1 MPPVRLLGL
10 AGSLRK
16 ASVNR
21 ALLRAIGEVLPDD
34 ASLTIYDRMG
44 DLPHFNSD
52 LKDDPEPV
60 THWKQAIAAADGL
73 VIATPEFNYSVPG
86 VMKNAIDWATRP
98 PATSPLRR
106 KPIGV
111 VGASVGI
118 SGSMRA
124 QYHMRQI
131 FVYTDSP
138 VLGQPEVIIPRSHER
153 FDANGHLT
161 DESTRELLRQFGV
174 AFVAWVRRF
183 APLA

>member
-1 MPPVRLLGL
+1 
-10 AGSLRK
+10 
-16 ASVNR
+16 
-21 ALLRAIGEVLPDD
+21 
-34 ASLTIYDRMG
+34 
-44 DLPHFNSD
+44 
-52 LKDDPEPV
+52 
-60 THWKQAIAAADGL
+60 
-73 VIATPEFNYSVPG
+73 
-86 VMKNAIDWATRP
+86 MKNAIDWATRP

-124 QYHMRQI
+124 QYHLRQI

-161 DESTRELLRQFGV
+161 DESTRAAAPGRRGV
-174 AFVAWVRRF
+174 RGGSGAS